1 MPSIQPQPLCKH
13 LYRANEYCPACKEEE
28 QEMELVTKA
37 SKVMEALNADPTR
50 TDHDIAEEAQCTIQ
64 YVGQL
69 RKKMVHAH
77 DQEVRDRVEANRH
90 EVPSHQQHLIREDQW
105 DGRSDREWCRHGI
118 DWLGEPCEVCYRESA
133 DNMAERVKNELDF
146 NDAPTQEELDVVL
159 EAASIL
165 NPTSLDTVLN
175 ERGSRYGSFLKH
187 AVITQRLKAVMTDT
201 PNWIALNDDMVEALE
216 MIAHK
221 IGRILN
227 GDPTYADSWV
237 DIAGYAQL
245 VADRLQGKER

>member
-1 MPSIQPQPLCKH
+1 
-13 LYRANEYCPACKEEE
+13 
-28 QEMELVTKA
+28 MELVTKA

-50 TDHDIAEEAQCTIQ
+50 TDLDIAADVGCTFQ

-69 RKKMVHAH
+69 RRKMVHLPA
-77 DQEVRDRVEANRH
+77 DPNAEVRKRIEANRH

-105 DGRSDREWCRHGI
+105 DGRGDRAWCRHGI
-118 DWLGEPCEVCYRESA
+118 DELSEACEVCWVEDVA
-133 DNMAERVKNELDF
+133 AMEERNKQKLDF

-165 NPTSLDTVLN
+165 NPTSLDAVLN

-187 AVITQRLKAVMTDT
+187 AVITQRLKAVMSDT
-201 PNWIALNDDMVEALE
+201 PNWIALNDDMVESLE

-227 GDPTYADSWV
+227 GDPAYADSWV

>member
-28 QEMELVTKA
+28 QDMELVTKA
-37 SKVMEALNADPTR
+37 SKVMEALNADPNR
-50 TDHDIAEEAQCTIQ
+50 MDQEIAKEVGCSAA

-69 RKKMVHAH
+69 RKKMVHAKPQDLCTH
-77 DQEVRDRVEANRH
+77 GNPDT
-90 EVPSHQQHLIREDQW
+90 PEDQCEQCW
-105 DGRSDREWCRHGI
+105 HDAADEMFQRVG
-118 DWLGEPCEVCYRESA
+118 GEI
-133 DNMAERVKNELDF
+133 DF

-165 NPTSLDTVLN
+165 NPTSLDAVLN

-187 AVITQRLKAVMTDT
+187 AVITQRLKAVMSDT

-227 GDPTYADSWV
+227 GDPSYADSWV

>member
-1 MPSIQPQPLCKH
+1 
-13 LYRANEYCPACKEEE
+13 
-28 QEMELVTKA
+28 MEFVTKA
-37 SKVMEALNADPTR
+37 SQVMEALNANPDE
-50 TDHDIAEEAQCTIQ
+50 TDADIAKRVGCTIQ

-69 RKKMVHAH
+69 RRKMVHVN
-77 DQEVRDRVEANRH
+77 DQEVRNRVETNRH

-105 DGRSDREWCRHGI
+105 DGRGDRAWCRHGI
-118 DWLGEPCEVCYRESA
+118 DWLGEPCEVCSKESIEA
-133 DNMAERVKNELDF
+133 KDELDL

-165 NPTSLDTVLN
+165 NPTSLDAVLN

-201 PNWIALNDDMVEALE
+201 PNWIALNDDMVESLE

>member
-1 MPSIQPQPLCKH
+1 MAPPNIKG
-13 LYRANEYCPACKEEE
+13 
-28 QEMELVTKA
+28 V
-37 SKVMEALNADPTR
+37 KVMDALNTNPDLS
-50 TDHDIAEEAQCTIQ
+50 DHEIANMVGCTAV

-69 RKKMVHAH
+69 RKKMVHIEAQAEVCAH
-77 DQEVRDRVEANRH
+77 GNPDTMD
-90 EVPSHQQHLIREDQW
+90 D
-105 DGRSDREWCRHGI
+105 
-118 DWLGEPCEVCYRESA
+118 PCEQCWHEAA
-133 DNMAERVKNELDF
+133 DTMVERVKNELDF

-187 AVITQRLKAVMTDT
+187 AVITQRLKAVMADT
-201 PNWIALNDDMVEALE
+201 PNWIALNDDMVESLE

>member
-1 MPSIQPQPLCKH
+1 
-13 LYRANEYCPACKEEE
+13 
-28 QEMELVTKA
+28 MEFVTKA
-37 SKVMEALNADPTR
+37 SQVMEALNANPDE
-50 TDHDIAEEAQCTIQ
+50 TDAAIAKRVGCTIQ

-69 RKKMVHAH
+69 RRKMVHAKPQDLCIH
-77 DQEVRDRVEANRH
+77 GNPDT
-90 EVPSHQQHLIREDQW
+90 PEDQCEQCW
-105 DGRSDREWCRHGI
+105 HDAADEMFQRV
-118 DWLGEPCEVCYRESA
+118 GEEEPFLP
-133 DNMAERVKNELDF
+133 LDL

-165 NPTSLDTVLN
+165 NPTSLDAVLN

-201 PNWIALNDDMVEALE
+201 PNWIALNDDMVESLE